1 MHTLTLLT
9 EFNMNLKYIEAAKDA
24 AFGLLLI
31 AGIATTLFA
40 AVSLL
45 ELVNMTKDSIR
56 LMIATPL
63 FIYFC
68 WAFGGLT
75 RSILKRD

>member
-1 MHTLTLLT
+1 MK
-9 EFNMNLKYIEAAKDA
+9 EKMIEIAKDA
-24 AFGLLLI
+24 GMGLALVG
-31 AGIATTLFA
+31 GIAATLTTLIFA
-40 AVSLL
+40 MEA
-45 ELVNMTKDSIR
+45 VNMTKDSIR

-68 WAFGGLT
+68 WSFGGLT

>member
-1 MHTLTLLT
+1 
-9 EFNMNLKYIEAAKDA
+9 MNEKFIEVAKDA
-24 AFGLLLI
+24 GFGLALI
-31 AGIATTLFA
+31 GGIAITLFA
-40 AVSLL
+40 AISLM

-75 RSILKRD
+75 RSILKRN

>member
-1 MHTLTLLT
+1 MKNKL
-9 EFNMNLKYIEAAKDA
+9 FEASKDIG
-24 AFGLLLI
+24 FGIALV
-31 AGIATTLFA
+31 AGIAATFA
-40 AVSLL
+40 GLIYFM

-63 FIYFC
+63 FLYFC

-75 RSILKRD
+75 RDILKRN